1 MKIFTTDGIRRIDEA
16 TIEAENISSLDLME
30 RAASAVAY
38 EVISRWRPSKRLVIF
53 AGPGNNGG
61 DALAAARMLSE
72 QGYRSEVYLFN
83 IKSSGL

>member
-38 EVISRWRPSKRLVIF
+38 EVIGSLSLWSRNCLKKI
-53 AGPGNNGG
+53 
-61 DALAAARMLSE
+61 
-72 QGYRSEVYLFN
+72 
-83 IKSSGL
+83 